1 MLNFCH
7 PQDED
12 GNPLETEYGLSTYKD
27 HQTFTIQVKYCYL
40 WFAQMAS
47 FLVQF
52 LQWHNFNSSFCL
64 QEMPEKAPAGQ
75 LPRSV
80 DIISD
85 NDLVDKCK
93 VCYEL
98 PFVFKKRS
106 ITFIKVLENYSCQQ
120 VLLYYW
126 GLRT

>member
-1 MLNFCH
+1 
-7 PQDED
+7 
-12 GNPLETEYGLSTYKD
+12 
-27 HQTFTIQVKYCYL
+27 
-40 WFAQMAS
+40 
-47 FLVQF
+47 
-52 LQWHNFNSSFCL
+52 
-64 QEMPEKAPAGQ
+64 MPEKAPAGQ

-106 ITFIKVLENYSCQQ
+106 ITFVKELENYHWPQ
-120 VLLYYW
+120 VLL
-126 GLRT
+126 GTQNIICHTDRLVNFKNIHHHSPKRREGDLKVKTVVKTV

>member
-1 MLNFCH
+1 
-7 PQDED
+7 
-12 GNPLETEYGLSTYKD
+12 
-27 HQTFTIQVKYCYL
+27 
-40 WFAQMAS
+40 MAS
-47 FLVQF
+47 LLVEFL
-52 LQWHNFNSSFCL
+52 LWHNFNSSFCL

-98 PFVFKKRS
+98 PFVFLKKDPLPS
-106 ITFIKVLENYSCQQ
+106 IRCCSVTGDSEHNLS
-120 VLLYYW
+120 L
-126 GLRT
+126 

>member
-1 MLNFCH
+1 MVCPNGF
-7 PQDED
+7 
-12 GNPLETEYGLSTYKD
+12 
-27 HQTFTIQVKYCYL
+27 
-40 WFAQMAS
+40 FASSISA
-47 FLVQF
+47 VA
-52 LQWHNFNSSFCL
+52 FNSSFCL

-93 VCYEL
+93 VCYEW

-106 ITFIKVLENYSCQQ
+106 ITFIKVLENYSWPQ
-120 VLLYYW
+120 VLLCYW

>member
-1 MLNFCH
+1 
-7 PQDED
+7 
-12 GNPLETEYGLSTYKD
+12 
-27 HQTFTIQVKYCYL
+27 
-40 WFAQMAS
+40 MAS
-47 FLVQF
+47 LLVQF
-52 LQWHNFNSSFCL
+52 LQWHSTLSFCL

-98 PFVFKKRS
+98 PFVF
-106 ITFIKVLENYSCQQ
+106 
-120 VLLYYW
+120 
-126 GLRT
+126 